1 MGLWDVVDS
10 IGDAIEDGVEAVVEG
25 AGQVIDDALDFAA
38 DGAKAIGLD
47 GIGEGLD
54 DLGDNIASATGGD
67 VEEEELGETE
77 DPKELIR
84 GEPSEI
90 SSTAETLQKMA
101 AAIESTGQ
109 ALKQI
114 DAADWVG
121 EGADAFNAVYDKQ
134 PKLWFDCADAFTSA
148 AMAMRGWHNE
158 VKTAQDKA
166 ADAID
171 KWKAADAEERRQKN
185 WWNSLTGE
193 QQAQTPLV
201 DTWTSMRN
209 DAREILRGAR
219 TQRDNGASIAVSA
232 FAAAT
237 EKAPKEP
244 PFTERWM
251 ANVSDLYGVLEHGAL
266 NFTSGLL
273 TSFTGLVQFVR
284 QVNPTDTYNLTHP
297 AEYAAGLSDLA
308 TGLVVAAADPGA
320 TVSAIL
326 SDARKNPFEFLGS
339 LTGDA
344 LLTAA
349 TGGGG
354 SAKTAIN
361 ALRKLKDA
369 SRLARGAE
377 DVGRHLPRVSPHPT
391 PTHEPPG
398 TPSHLSMETSQRPAP
413 TNIDNGHTPT
423 NTNPIQA
430 NSHHDAPA
438 PRTEPSPHQSEPA
451 ASNPTQHAPEPT
463 HHAPEPTHHAPEP
476 SPTHHAP
483 DPAPTRHADPDP
495 TPASHT
501 DPSPGPNSHTDPSP
515 TPNQRVDPTPDHSP
529 APRADPDPAP
539 SPHTRTD
546 PDPASRPNPDPDPD
560 PRTDPRP
567 EVRNPAPHADTTPH
581 VEPEHAPSPRSAVDS
596 TPTPHANAD
605 APATPHA
612 RPEGTTTPHT
622 NPETTSPHANPETAS
637 PHTNPETTSPHTN
650 PETTSPHTNPDT
662 AASPHTSPDTTASP
676 HTNTDTTPSARTD
689 SDQTPSA
696 RPDARVDP
704 DSSPAAHSQPDATA
718 PGRPN
723 TPDGQPGA
731 TRQPDPVPA
740 WHGSPAPHVDSPAP
754 HTRPDGTPGTRPQ
767 PDSTPANRPHSD
779 APRTDPAT
787 RTQPDRAPAARTNPD
802 HAPTTRPQPDKAPTA
817 QPHRDPVPASRADPH
832 SSPSARTQPHSPA
845 HARPEHTP
853 QRPHADQPPRAHS
866 DAPQRHP
873 DSPTRRG
880 PDGDANPRAPHHD
893 PDRPPGRRDGSDR
906 PHHPDDPPRDRHP
919 DRDHQPDRDRQ
930 PDHDRQSDRDRK
942 PDNERGPDHDRKPD
956 HDRHPDRDRHP
967 EHDRKPD
974 HERAP
979 DRDRKPD
986 HDSERDRK
994 PDHDREPDPDR
1005 DHKPDRDREP
1015 GRDRQPDHDREPDHE
1030 RAPDRD
1036 RKPDHDSERDRKP
1049 DHDRE
1054 PDPDRDHKPNRDH
1067 EPDRDREP
1075 ERDRQPDHDRE
1086 PNRDPDHD
1094 PDHPTGQ
1101 DRADADRNAHDHVR
1115 ESGPETD
1122 RTPEQKTCSE
1132 DPVDISTGEFLLPE
1146 TDLDLPGV
1154 LSLTLLRAHHSN
1166 YRFGR
1171 WFGPSWSSTLD
1182 ARIVIEDAGVTF
1194 IGENAMMLA
1203 YPHAEVGVP
1212 VHPLTEGQQWSLT
1225 RTEAGG
1231 YRVRDQ
1237 RRELIWHFAP
1247 ELGLDGIEARFGN
1260 YAVSA
1265 ITDRHH
1271 NRLRFHYDAD
1281 GVPIEVTHS
1290 GGYRV
1295 RIDSDRARI
1304 TGLSLLTDDPDIGEF
1319 ATPILEF
1326 TYDETDLIAVTDAD
1340 GATTRYTYDADHR
1353 MTSWTDSNG
1362 NQMVNTYD
1370 ESGRVVFQRGTAG
1383 ILNCDYDYLP
1393 LPDGSGRLTTITDSL
1408 GATTSHGFDRE
1419 LQLRDIIDPTGR
1431 RTHIDYNADRRPLT
1445 ITDPDGATTRYLYND
1460 AGDRAKIIRPD
1471 GNSTEIEYLWRHR
1484 PSTITS
1490 PDGSISRREWTTDGD
1505 LAAVI
1510 DPAGNR
1516 TEFTYHPNGALA
1528 TIVESNGARTTM
1540 QVDAAGL
1547 LTQVTQPDGTVTRI
1561 RHDAAGRPTHVID
1574 PLGTATRFDW
1584 SPAGKLLRRTDPDDH
1599 TESWTYD
1606 GEGNTRSYTDRT
1618 GGVTQFAYG
1627 AFDLLHSRTEPDGS
1641 ITRYTWDTE
1650 RRVTAVH
1657 NPIGQSWTYEYDSA
1671 GRLIAET
1678 DYAGATTRYTHDRAG
1693 RIGAITPAT
1702 GTTRHHRHDLLGRLT
1717 EITAGDEWIRYTYDP
1732 VGRVL
1737 SAVNGTG
1744 ADPTHSLEFAYTATG
1759 STAAERLDTR
1769 QPMLFEH
1776 DQRGHRIRRT
1786 TPSGAVATWH
1796 HDVTGRLDQL
1806 SADERD
1812 ITFDYD
1818 PLGRLTGW
1826 RVDELAITRG
1836 ITAVGQV
1843 THQDVTAFP
1852 ARSLSLGSGLSA
1864 RPAPHLLRRDE
1875 FTYRP
1880 DGYLIGHTVARAQ
1893 ADRLHR
1899 DYSLDAAGR
1908 ITTVSTNGNPTER
1921 YTYDALSNIINS
1933 ATPATPSSS
1942 TPVAAPAFPTDDN
1955 RREYRDNLLVRDGR
1969 TRFHY
1974 DAAGRLIRKTTV
1986 RLSRKPDVWH
1996 YRYNAFD
2003 ELVDV
2008 WTPDHQWWHYTYDAL
2023 GRRTTKQHLATD
2035 GTVLERVDYLW
2046 DGLHL
2051 IEQATSTSTIRWQY
2065 QPGSHTPLTQTTD
2078 VATIDREFYAIVTD
2092 LAGAPT
2098 ELIDPT
2104 TAQSVAVAAADLWGR
2119 TNWRGKTSSPLRF
2132 PGQIYDPETGL
2143 HYNMFRYYNPD
2154 TGQYL
2159 TPDPL
2164 GLAPAPNPYAYT
2176 TNPLRFIDPLGLTP
2190 SACERF
2196 DNFNRQVTPGELQ
2209 RAPAPYPGGRAGH
2222 ADTKHRVTPQVQ
2234 ASILNN
2240 PDRVFSGTFRG
2251 ENHITGQPYTR
2262 EVDIYY
2268 RASHN
2273 DPARG
2278 SVVITEAGNKNSVI
2292 TAYGLIDRR
2301 VPNPKPVKVDN
2312 WAGNPDYVEIRTNN
2326 GANEVVFPN
2335 RERWERND
2343 WP

>member
-1 MGLWDVVDS
+1 MGFWDIVDS
-10 IGDAIEDGVEAVVEG
+10 IGEAIEDGVEAVVEG
-25 AGQVIDDALDFAA
+25 AGQVIDDTLDFVA

-47 GIGEGLD
+47 GIAEGLD

-67 VEEEELGETE
+67 VKEEELGETE

-84 GEPSEI
+84 GDPSEI
-90 SSTAETLQKMA
+90 HSTAETLQKMA
-101 AAIESTGQ
+101 AAVEATGQ

-114 DAADWVG
+114 DAAEWVG

-148 AMAMRGWHNE
+148 AMAMRAWHNE

-193 QQAQTPLV
+193 QQAQTTLV
-201 DTWTSMRN
+201 DTWTPMRN

-232 FAAAT
+232 FTAAT

-244 PFTERWM
+244 PFSDRWM

-284 QVNPTDTYNLTHP
+284 QVNPTDIYNLTHP

-326 SDARKNPFEFLGS
+326 SDARKNPFEFLGA

-361 ALRKLKDA
+361 ALRKIKDA
-369 SRLARGAE
+369 SRLTRIADDVG
-377 DVGRHLPRVSPHPT
+377 DVGRHLPRSAPRPT

-398 TPSHLSMETSQRPAP
+398 TPSHLSMETSQHPAP
-413 TNIDNGHTPT
+413 TTVDNGHTPT
-423 NTNPIQA
+423 NSHPIQA
-430 NSHHDAPA
+430 NSHPEAPA
-438 PRTEPSPHQSEPA
+438 TRAEPSPNRPESSPTQHTPEQA
-451 ASNPTQHAPEPT
+451 PTQHAPE
-463 HHAPEPTHHAPEP
+463 HHAPEPA
-476 SPTHHAP
+476 PTHHTP

-495 TPASHT
+495 TPAPHA
-501 DPSPGPNSHTDPSP
+501 DPPPGPSSHADPSP
-515 TPNQRVDPTPDHSP
+515 TPNQHVDPAPDRSP
-529 APRADPDPAP
+529 APHPDPDPAP
-539 SPHTRTD
+539 SPHTRPD
-546 PDPASRPNPDPDPD
+546 PEPASRPNPDPDPD
-560 PRTDPRP
+560 PTRTDPRP
-567 EVRNPAPHADTTPH
+567 EAANPAAHVVNTPSPHAG
-581 VEPEHAPSPRSAVDS
+581 PEHAPSPRSEVDS
-596 TPTPHANAD
+596 TPAPHAD
-605 APATPHA
+605 APA
-612 RPEGTTTPHT
+612 RPDGTTAPHT
-622 NPETTSPHANPETAS
+622 T
-637 PHTNPETTSPHTN
+637 

-662 AASPHTSPDTTASP
+662 TSP
-676 HTNTDTTPSARTD
+676 HTNPDATSPHTNPEATPSARAD
-689 SDQTPSA
+689 ADRIPST
-696 RPDARVDP
+696 RVDP
-704 DSSPAAHSQPDATA
+704 DSAPASHSQPDGAA
-718 PGRPN
+718 PGRPH
-723 TPDGQPGA
+723 PPEGQPAA

-740 WHGSPAPHVDSPAP
+740 WHGNPAPHVDSPAP
-754 HTRPDGTPGTRPQ
+754 HTRPDATPGARPQ
-767 PDSTPANRPHSD
+767 SDPAPANRPHSD
-779 APRTDPAT
+779 APRPDPAA
-787 RTQPDRAPAARTNPD
+787 RPQPDRAPAARTNPD
-802 HAPTTRPQPDKAPTA
+802 PTPTTRPHPDRAPTA
-817 QPHRDPVPASRADPH
+817 RPQRDPVPAGRADPH
-832 SSPSARTQPHSPA
+832 SSPSARTQPHSPS
-845 HARPEHTP
+845 HTRPDHPP
-853 QRPHADQPPRAHS
+853 QRPHTDPPTRAHPNE
-866 DAPQRHP
+866 PQRHP
-873 DSPTRRG
+873 DSPTSRR
-880 PDGDANPRAPHHD
+880 PDADANPRAPHHD
-893 PDRPPGRRDGSDR
+893 PDRAPDRRDGDR
-906 PHHPDDPPRDRHP
+906 PHGPDDPPRDRHP
-919 DRDHQPDRDRQ
+919 DRDHETDHERRPDRDRAPGRDRGPEHDRTPDNHREPDHREHQPDHERRPNDRQPDRDRGPDRDRRPEHDRQ
-930 PDHDRQSDRDRK
+930 PDHERK
-942 PDNERGPDHDRKPD
+942 SDHDRKPD
-956 HDRHPDRDRHP
+956 RDHK
-967 EHDRKPD
+967 H
-974 HERAP
+974 
-979 DRDRKPD
+979 
-986 HDSERDRK
+986 
-994 PDHDREPDPDR
+994 DHDREPDRDHKHDR
-1005 DHKPDRDREP
+1005 DPKHDRNPDHDRNHKPDRDR
-1015 GRDRQPDHDREPDHE
+1015 D
-1030 RAPDRD
+1030 
-1036 RKPDHDSERDRKP
+1036 
-1049 DHDRE
+1049 
-1054 PDPDRDHKPNRDH
+1054 
-1067 EPDRDREP
+1067 P
-1075 ERDRQPDHDRE
+1075 ERDHRSDHDRE

-1094 PDHPTGQ
+1094 RPPDHDRDHPTAQ
-1101 DRADADRNAHDHVR
+1101 DRADADRNAHDHAR

-1182 ARIVIEDAGVTF
+1182 ARIVVEEAGVTF

-1212 VHPLTEGQQWSLT
+1212 VHPLSEGQQWSLT
-1225 RTEAGG
+1225 RTDAGG

-1281 GVPIEVTHS
+1281 GVPVGVTHS

-1304 TGLSLLTDDPDIGEF
+1304 TGLSLITDDPDIGEF

-1326 TYDETDLIAVTDAD
+1326 TYDDTNLIAVTDAD

-1419 LQLRDIIDPTGR
+1419 LQLRDIIDRAGG
-1431 RTHIDYNADRRPLT
+1431 RTHIDYNADRRPLA
-1445 ITDPDGATTRYLYND
+1445 ITDPDGAVTRYVYNA
-1460 AGDRAKIIRPD
+1460 AGDRSKIIRPD
-1471 GNSTEIEYLWRHR
+1471 GNSIEIEYLWRNR

-1490 PDGSISRREWTTDGD
+1490 PDGSVSRREWTEDGD
-1505 LAAVI
+1505 LAAAI
-1510 DPAGNR
+1510 DPADNR

-1528 TIVESNGARTTM
+1528 TIVGSNGARTAM
-1540 QVDAAGL
+1540 EVDAAGL
-1547 LTQVTQPDGTVTRI
+1547 LVQITQPDGAVTHI
-1561 RHDAAGRPTHVID
+1561 RRDAAGRPTHITD
-1574 PLGTATRFDW
+1574 PLGSVTRFEW
-1584 SPAGKLLRRTDPDDH
+1584 SAAGKLLRRTDPDDH
-1599 TESWTYD
+1599 TESWAYD
-1606 GEGNTRSYTDRT
+1606 GEGNTLAHTDRA
-1618 GGVTQFAYG
+1618 GGSTRFAYG
-1627 AFDLLHSRTEPDGS
+1627 AFDLLHSRTDPDGS
-1641 ITRYTWDTE
+1641 ITRYTWDNE
-1650 RRVTAVH
+1650 RRITAVH

-1671 GRLIAET
+1671 GRLVAET
-1678 DYAGATTRYTHDRAG
+1678 DYAGTTTRYTFDRAG

-1702 GTTRHHRHDLLGRLT
+1702 GTTRHQRHDILGRLT
-1717 EITAGDEWIRYTYDP
+1717 EITAGDAWIRYTYDP

-1737 SAVNGTG
+1737 SAVNGVG
-1744 ADPTHSLEFAYTATG
+1744 ADPTHSLEFAYTTTG
-1759 STAAERLDTR
+1759 SVAAEQIDTR
-1769 QPMLFEH
+1769 APMVFEH
-1776 DQRGHRIRRT
+1776 DQRGHLVRRT
-1786 TPSGAVATWH
+1786 TPSGSVATWH
-1796 HDVTGRLDQL
+1796 HDVSGRLDHF
-1806 SADERD
+1806 SADEYD
-1812 ITFDYD
+1812 VTFDYD
-1818 PLGRLTGW
+1818 PLGRLTSW
-1826 RVDELAITRG
+1826 RIGELAVTRG
-1836 ITAVGQV
+1836 ITTVGQV
-1843 THQDVTAFP
+1843 AHQEVTAFP
-1852 ARSLSLGSGLSA
+1852 ARSLSLGSGMSA
-1864 RPAPHLLRRDE
+1864 RPAPHLLRRDD

-1880 DGYLIGHTVARAQ
+1880 DGYLTAHTVVRSQ
-1893 ADRLHR
+1893 TDVLQR

-1908 ITTVSTNGNPTER
+1908 VTTVSTNGTPTER
-1921 YTYDALSNIINS
+1921 YAYNALSNITDS
-1933 ATPATPSSS
+1933 TTPASGVHPTS
-1942 TPVAAPAFPTDDN
+1942 TPVAAQPLPAQN
-1955 RREYRDNLLVRDGR
+1955 GRREYRDNLLIRDGR
-1969 TRFHY
+1969 TRYRY
-1974 DAAGRLIRKTTV
+1974 DRAGRLIRKTTV

-2003 ELVDV
+2003 ELTDV
-2008 WTPDHQWWHYTYDAL
+2008 WTPDRQWWHYTYDAL

-2035 GTVLERVDYLW
+2035 GTILERIDYLW

-2051 IEQATSTSTIRWQY
+2051 IEQATSTSTTRWQY

-2078 VATIDREFYAIVTD
+2078 GAMIDREFYAIITD
-2092 LAGAPT
+2092 LVGAPT
-2098 ELIDPT
+2098 ELIDPA
-2104 TAQSVAVAAADLWGR
+2104 TANPAATAGADLWGR
-2119 TNWRGKTSSPLRF
+2119 TEWHGKTSSPLRF
-2132 PGQIYDPETGL
+2132 PGQIHDPETGL

-2164 GLAPAPNPYAYT
+2164 GLAPSPNPYAYPS
-2176 TNPLRFIDPLGLTP
+2176 NPLRFIDPLGLTP
-2190 SACERF
+2190 TACERLANF
-2196 DNFNRQVTPGELQ
+2196 DRQVTPGELE
-2209 RAPAPYPGGRAGH
+2209 RAPAPYPGGDIGH
-2222 ADTKHRVTPQVQ
+2222 ALERHGVTPEVQ

-2240 PDRVFSGTFRG
+2240 PDRVFSGRYEG
-2251 ENHITGQPYTR
+2251 KHKITGEPYTR
-2262 EVDIYY
+2262 DVDVYY
-2268 RASHN
+2268 QAGTN
-2273 DPARG
+2273 EYTRG
-2278 SVVITEAGNKNSVI
+2278 SVVITEAGNKRSVI
-2292 TAYGLIDRR
+2292 TAYGLIDKRK
-2301 VPNPKPVKVDN
+2301 PKVRGAKLEN
-2312 WAGNPDYVEIRTNN
+2312 WAGHPNYVEIRTTD
-2326 GANEVVFPN
+2326 GAHEVVYPN
-2335 RERWERND
+2335 RELWERNG